1 MKKEQHHRYATKE
14 EREELLKAVRVNCLT
29 KTPITESYLLREYNT
44 GSALKILVK
53 HGIIE
58 AVDGDKKNVYR
69 WLKGYDDTELPG
81 IVSLCWKRHS
91 ILFAS
96 YDLKEKEKK
105 VKVKKLGEISFPE
118 TSNINLQDSLY
129 DRNYFMTVLRE
140 AITMAGN
147 YGVTNYGAYIIHYID
162 AKL

>member
-14 EREELLKAVRVNCLT
+14 EREELLKFVRVNCLT
-29 KTPITESYLLREYNT
+29 KTPITESYLLRVYNT
-44 GSALKILVK
+44 GSALHILIK
-53 HGIIE
+53 HKIIE
-58 AVDGDKKNVYR
+58 FDGDKKNIYR
-69 WLKGYDDTELPG
+69 WLSSYEDAYLPD
-81 IVSLCWKRHS
+81 IIAMCWKRHS
-91 ILFAS
+91 I
-96 YDLKEKEKK
+96 LKEKEKK

-118 TSNINLQDSLY
+118 TSNINLSDSLY